1 MFATVHT
8 HRSTVVFMP
17 GHTPGERLRQ
27 LRERLGLS
35 LREAAKRAETISYSS
50 IRNVENRPGTW
61 SNVEVGTL
69 QALARAYGLTLD
81 RLVAIAFE
89 GDDAPDIA
97 AETLERV
104 QHLEAHPNWVVLPVY
119 GTADAGDIGAASPEG
134 DGVVYIP
141 REHLSRRGSH
151 VDNIRVFQVNGSCM
165 VSDEARRVEKNYA
178 PGDFIAVDIDK
189 VPQPGDV
196 VVAWWSER
204 EMLILKRY
212 VIDDDHVVLHPLASS
227 RTPVV
232 LPASSETRLLGPV
245 VWRGG

>member
-27 LRERLGLS
+27 LRSKLGLS
-35 LREAAKRAETISYSS
+35 LREAAKRAETISYSTL
-50 IRNVENRPGTW
+50 RNVENRPGNWGT
-61 SNVEVGTL
+61 VEVDTL
-69 QALARAYGLTLD
+69 RALSRAYGLSLD
-81 RLVAIAFE
+81 RLVAIALE

-97 AETLERV
+97 AETLKRV
-104 QHLEAHPNWVVLPVY
+104 QHLEAHPHWVVLPVY
-119 GTADAGDIGAASPEG
+119 GTADAGDVGAATPEG
-134 DGVVYIP
+134 DEVAYIP
-141 REHLSRRGSH
+141 REHLSRRGSQ
-151 VDNIRVFQVNGSCM
+151 VDNVRVFKVDGSCM

-196 VVAWWSER
+196 VVAWWAER
-204 EMLILKRY
+204 ELLILKRF
-212 VIDDDHVVLHPLASS
+212 VFDEDEVMLHPLATN
-227 RTPVV
+227 RPPVR